1 MKTIIVIPARYQ
13 SSRFIGKPLVPIAN
27 KPMIQHVA
35 EIGSSVVGKENV
47 YVATDDSRIK
57 EVVENLGYRF
67 VMTPDSCLTG
77 TDRIALVAK
86 EIEADIYVSVMG
98 DEPLI
103 DPNDIQRIITHKK
116 TFPNDIINCY
126 TKINEQEDPEDN
138 NIPKVVFTEDQR
150 LIYISRQ
157 PLPGFKSMENKPK
170 LYYKQVNLYAYNKQE
185 LLDYNKFG
193 RKSIIEEH
201 EDIEILRFFELG
213 KTIRMIETK
222 AGRKSVDVPEDV
234 QKVEQLL
241 NTNE

>member
-13 SSRFIGKPLVPIAN
+13 SSRFVGKPLVPIAH
-27 KPMIQHVA
+27 KPMIQRVA
-35 EIGSSVVGKENV
+35 EISSSVVGKGNV

-57 EVVENLGYRF
+57 DVVEALGYQV
-67 VMTPDSCLTG
+67 VMTPDNCLTG
-77 TDRIALVAK
+77 TDRIALVAE

-103 DPNDIQRIITHKK
+103 DPNDIQRIIKHKQ
-116 TFPNDIINCY
+116 TFPNEIINCY
-126 TKINEQEDPEDN
+126 TKLDEQEDPEDN
-138 NIPKVVFTEDQR
+138 NIPKVTFTEDEQ
-150 LIYISRQ
+150 LIYISRK
-157 PLPGFKSMENKPK
+157 PLPGYKAMKNKPK
-170 LYYKQVNLYAYNKQE
+170 VYYKQVNLYAYNKQE

-201 EDIEILRFFELG
+201 EDIEILRFFELR

-222 AGRKSVDVPEDV
+222 VGSKSVDVPEDV

-241 NTNE
+241 NINE